1 MKGTIYVGLAIA
13 LTGCARFNTKQTDQS
28 FTEDGK
34 PLRAITTRA
43 SSSTLFTSKSQLAN
57 FKAQQTDK
65 TQSAAVGSL
74 SQESSGTNTVEALRA
89 IDSILGKIK

>member
-1 MKGTIYVGLAIA
+1 MKAAYVIILALA
-13 LTGCARFNTKQTDQS
+13 LAGCARFHTKQTDQS

-34 PLRAITTRA
+34 PLRSITTRA
-43 SSSTLFTSKSQLAN
+43 ASSTLFTSKSQLAN

-65 TQSAAVGSL
+65 TQSATVGSL
-74 SQESSGTNTVEALRA
+74 TQESSGTNTVEALRA